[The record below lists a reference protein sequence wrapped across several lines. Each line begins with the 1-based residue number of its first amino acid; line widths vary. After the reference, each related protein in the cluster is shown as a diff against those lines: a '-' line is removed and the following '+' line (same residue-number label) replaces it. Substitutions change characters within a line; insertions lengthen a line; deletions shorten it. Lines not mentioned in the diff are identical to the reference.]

1 VRQEHGARSVR
12 GQGQQPVCELK
23 GSREACTGCSSARDA
38 AAWDRVRLT
47 LTYPAAQIRGALVL
61 EDGEL
66 RWPAPAP
73 QVR

>member
-1 VRQEHGARSVR
+1 MRE
-12 GQGQQPVCELK
+12 QGQQPACELK
-23 GSREACTGCSSARDA
+23 GRREACAGCSSARDA
-38 AAWDRVRLT
+38 AAWDGVGLT